1 MGAYHERGNSLFNCG
16 RDHLREHDIG
26 LEVGPVPMRHGRGIS
41 SCEHEDKE
49 ERGYLHG
56 SRHRVPD
63 GSWCS
68 LPAESGASVASEA
81 LFAPGPPISL
91 LSFFRATPAFLP
103 LFSLLI
109 PTSLRGPAPSP

>member
-56 SRHRVPD
+56 SSHRVPERARR
-63 GSWCS
+63 S

-81 LFAPGPPISL
+81 LFAPGPPTSL
-91 LSFFRATPAFLP
+91 RSFFRATPAFLP
-103 LFSLLI
+103 WISLLI
-109 PTSLRGPAPSP
+109 LSSLRGL